1 MRKRISLLAA
11 CGLVAVG
18 LATTP
23 ANAADPVFALTAPSA
38 IGLRPYPAQGGD
50 AQKSTV
56 DFRLDSPLSE
66 VFDGPVTFTID
77 LTKLKGVAD
86 VSLNKEHGAT
96 ADCKVTDTAVT
107 CTDNYLW
114 PRDRTIAALY
124 VSAAKDAKLG
134 TTVDLTMTGTAKG
147 ATFRSAT
154 TRVKVGGPDL
164 VLADAGLKGEMKP
177 GGTQPLP
184 IVVSNTGTESARGLS
199 LVLHHTRGLGL
210 VERYDN
216 CSYGGDAGPDPDG
229 TTVCTVDDEIKAG
242 LVYETDPL
250 TLKAG
255 PYAFNEIVTY
265 GVYEKGGEPKFSEKL
280 GKPSTGKKLAL
291 KERPAKAA
299 RLSADLNPEDNY
311 REFDLQVTNTADL
324 AATPVSLKGK
334 AGETVKADL
343 GFQNNGP
350 AWVAYLRSGES
361 VGITDIVIPAGAK
374 VTKAAKECTSLNA
387 DGTYREE
394 RTGAPRYTCASAYV
408 VGEKEKASFPFEL
421 KIEKVVEDA
430 KGSVLVGAWQGDAD
444 PKPHGWDPNH
454 ANNRAAFVINAKGGT
469 TTPTPGPSASTGSGT
484 PSPAPSASASAAPG
498 AGDKAKPNGGLASTG
513 STAGPIAI
521 GGAVLVAA
529 GGVLFVAFRRRAA
542 ARA

>member
-23 ANAADPVFALTAPSA
+23 ANAADPVFTLTAPSA
-38 IGLRPYPAQGGD
+38 IGLRPYPAQGGE
-50 AQKSTV
+50 AQKTTV
-56 DFRLDSPLSE
+56 DFRVEKAMEEPFE
-66 VFDGPVTFTID
+66 GPITFTVD

-86 VSLNKEHGAT
+86 VSLSENHGV
-96 ADCKVTDTAVT
+96 ADCKLTDTAVT
-107 CTDNYLW
+107 CTEYALW
-114 PRDRTIAALY
+114 PHDSTIAGLD
-124 VSAAKDAKLG
+124 VSAAKGAKLG
-134 TTVDLTMTGTAKG
+134 TTVDLTMTGSAKG
-147 ATFRSAT
+147 ATFRAAT
-154 TRVKVGGPDL
+154 TKVKVGGPDL
-164 VLADAGLKGEMKP
+164 VVADAGLKEAMKP
-177 GGTQPLP
+177 GGTQSLP
-184 IVVSNTGTESARGLS
+184 IVVSNTGTESANGLS
-199 LVLHHTRGLGL
+199 LVLHNTRGLGL

-216 CSYGGDAGPDPDG
+216 CSYGGDAGQDPDS

-250 TLKAG
+250 TLKAA
-255 PYAFNEIVTY
+255 PHAFNEIVTY

-280 GKPSTGKKLAL
+280 SKPNTGKKLTL

-311 REFDLQVTNTADL
+311 REFDLHVANTADF
-324 AATPVSLKGK
+324 AATPVSLRGK

-361 VGITDIVIPAGAK
+361 VAITDIVIPAGAK
-374 VTKAAKECTSLNA
+374 VTKAAKECTGLNA
-387 DGTYREE
+387 DGSHREE
-394 RTGAPRYTCASAYV
+394 QLGAPRYTCASDYV
-408 VGEKEKASFPFEL
+408 VGEKGKVSFPFEL

-430 KGSVLVGAWQGDAD
+430 KGSVLVGQWEGDSD
-444 PKPHGWDPNH
+444 PKPQSWDPNH

-469 TTPTPGPSASTGSGT
+469 TTP
-484 PSPAPSASASAAPG
+484 SPAPSTSASVAPG
-498 AGDKAKPNGGLASTG
+498 AGNNGKPNGGLASTG

-529 GGVLFVAFRRRAA
+529 GGALFVAFRRRAA
-542 ARA
+542 ARG